1 MCSKVK
7 SKKRQ
12 IYLKQVVKS
21 RKVKILDW
29 LIMTDSFFACED
41 PSTWLYQI
49 KLKKAVSRALSK
61 VQHYRITCFVTHFPG
76 PNSTPAKFANVWQI
90 QLSWIT
96 VVKFDTASGVHFSVT
111 FLVLPSSS
119 WLLKVP
125 NHARLANTH
134 VVSRWIMH
142 SGLSPPPRFLL
153 GIPIKIAIIEKI
165 ESARGTIH
173 FFPSCPARSLFF
185 FSPTSLAC
193 ESDRIFRL
201 KFLVSPAVFL
211 GEWN

>member
-1 MCSKVK
+1 
-7 SKKRQ
+7 
-12 IYLKQVVKS
+12 
-21 RKVKILDW
+21 
-29 LIMTDSFFACED
+29 MTDSFFACED

-125 NHARLANTH
+125 NHARLANTR
-134 VVSRWIMH
+134 VVSRWIRH
-142 SGLSPPPRFLL
+142 IGLSSAEIPAGYPNKNSNNGKNRKRAGHDPSHPIFLSSLPILREHSDFSAQVSSFTRRFSRRVKLENWAKKT
-153 GIPIKIAIIEKI
+153 GC
-165 ESARGTIH
+165 SR
-173 FFPSCPARSLFF
+173 R
-185 FSPTSLAC
+185 
-193 ESDRIFRL
+193 
-201 KFLVSPAVFL
+201 
-211 GEWN
+211 

>member
-12 IYLKQVVKS
+12 ICLKQVVKS
-21 RKVKILDW
+21 RKLKILDW

-119 WLLKVP
+119 WLLKV
-125 NHARLANTH
+125 TVIVIII
-134 VVSRWIMH
+134 VVV
-142 SGLSPPPRFLL
+142 
-153 GIPIKIAIIEKI
+153 IIF
-165 ESARGTIH
+165 ESLRYK
-173 FFPSCPARSLFF
+173 RSLGTRNFQCLVLK
-185 FSPTSLAC
+185 PEISLW
-193 ESDRIFRL
+193 
-201 KFLVSPAVFL
+201 KFHC
-211 GEWN
+211 